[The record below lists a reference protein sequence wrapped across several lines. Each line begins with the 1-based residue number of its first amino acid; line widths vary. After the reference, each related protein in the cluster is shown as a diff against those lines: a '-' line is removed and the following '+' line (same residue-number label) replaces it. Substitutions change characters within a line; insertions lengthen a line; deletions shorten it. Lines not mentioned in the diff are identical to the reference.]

1 MSRAAAPA
9 TDDLVKTLVQCVGAR
24 HVLTG
29 EVSTERYRKGF
40 RSGEG
45 DALAVVMPGTLLELW
60 SVLKACVEAG
70 VIVIMQAANTGLTEG
85 STPSGSDYDRP
96 VVIINTLRMDR
107 IDLLDEGRQV
117 LSLPGGTLYR
127 LEDLLK
133 PLGRQPHSVIGSSC
147 IGASIVGGVSNNSGG
162 SLIQRG
168 PAYTEL
174 ALYAQVDEH
183 GVLSLVNELD
193 IDLGT
198 TPEEILGRLD
208 RGDYTPGDIVNSTR
222 PASDGDYAQR
232 VRQIDEAS
240 PARFNADPRRLHG
253 ASGSAGKLAIFA
265 VRLDTFP
272 QGGQEQVFYIGANT
286 SEVFTKLRR
295 DLLTQCEEL
304 PVAAEYM
311 HRDAFDIARVYGKD
325 TFLLIDKLG
334 TGVMPKFFTL
344 KGRIDALLAKVPF
357 LPRNLLDKLVQ
368 HAVNLLPEVVPQRL
382 MDYRDKYEHHLLL
395 KVSAATAE
403 QIKTYLGNLP
413 SDADGGADWMQC
425 TPEEGRKAFLL
436 RFAAAGAAIR
446 YAVFHENTVED
457 MVALDIAL
465 PRNAQHWLEELAPA
479 VAEQCVARLYYGHF
493 FCYVFHQDYLVRKGA
508 DLKAFKASML
518 GLLDERGAEYPAE
531 HNVGHIYTA
540 KAEQRAFFQA
550 TDPTNSFNAG
560 IGKMSKHK
568 HYGCDC

>member
-45 DALAVVMPGTLLELW
+45 DALAVAMPGTLLELW
-60 SVLKACVEAG
+60 GVLKACVEAG

-208 RGDYTPGDIVNSTR
+208 RGDYTPGDIAKSER

-232 VRQIDEAS
+232 VRQIDEA
-240 PARFNADPRRLHG
+240 
-253 ASGSAGKLAIFA
+253 I
-265 VRLDTFP
+265 
-272 QGGQEQVFYIGANT
+272 
-286 SEVFTKLRR
+286 
-295 DLLTQCEEL
+295 
-304 PVAAEYM
+304 AA
-311 HRDAFDIARVYGKD
+311 
-325 TFLLIDKLG
+325 L
-334 TGVMPKFFTL
+334 
-344 KGRIDALLAKVPF
+344 
-357 LPRNLLDKLVQ
+357 
-368 HAVNLLPEVVPQRL
+368 
-382 MDYRDKYEHHLLL
+382 
-395 KVSAATAE
+395 
-403 QIKTYLGNLP
+403 
-413 SDADGGADWMQC
+413 
-425 TPEEGRKAFLL
+425 TPE
-436 RFAAAGAAIR
+436 
-446 YAVFHENTVED
+446 
-457 MVALDIAL
+457 
-465 PRNAQHWLEELAPA
+465 
-479 VAEQCVARLYYGHF
+479 
-493 FCYVFHQDYLVRKGA
+493 
-508 DLKAFKASML
+508 
-518 GLLDERGAEYPAE
+518 
-531 HNVGHIYTA
+531 
-540 KAEQRAFFQA
+540 
-550 TDPTNSFNAG
+550 
-560 IGKMSKHK
+560 
-568 HYGCDC
+568 